1 MAPHGF
7 LASGDAYNQ
16 SFDAIIS
23 DLKNKVKC
31 VDDTYIRANSIEGSF
46 FQAFAWLDLCACKW
60 INLNSQKFQ
69 FALDKVDL
77 LGLPLHPQ
85 TYDHVQSSWIQSET
99 FLRLDITGARAWF
112 WLNMRLP
119 WQDR

>member
-7 LASGDAYNQ
+7 LASEDAYNQ
-16 SFDAIIS
+16 RFDAIFS
-23 DLKNKVKC
+23 DSKNKVKC
-31 VDDTYIRANSIEGSF
+31 VDDTCIRANSIEASF
-46 FQAFAWLDLCACKW
+46 FQGCEWLDLCACKG

-85 TYDHVQSSWIQSET
+85 TNDHVQSSWMQSET
-99 FLRLDITGARAWF
+99 DITGARAWF